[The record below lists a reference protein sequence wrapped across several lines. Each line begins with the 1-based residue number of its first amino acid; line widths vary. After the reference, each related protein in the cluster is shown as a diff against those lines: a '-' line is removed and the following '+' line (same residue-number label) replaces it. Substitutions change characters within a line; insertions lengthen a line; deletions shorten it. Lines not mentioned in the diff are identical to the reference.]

1 MLDPRHSKD
10 HPDYRL
16 ELEEAL
22 LPLVA
27 AAVEEARMAGWD
39 EAAIWPALR
48 SLATNME
55 LAARENHRT
64 DKAIAAAIDGL
75 AKKH

>member
-1 MLDPRHSKD
+1 MRSPRFD
-10 HPDYRL
+10 ANHPDYEL
-16 ELEEAL
+16 ELQEAL
-22 LPLVA
+22 EGDMQGLVDQA
-27 AAVEEARMAGWD
+27 LAAGWS

-55 LAARENHRT
+55 LAAGENRRT
-64 DKAIAAAIDGL
+64 DKAIAAAIEGL